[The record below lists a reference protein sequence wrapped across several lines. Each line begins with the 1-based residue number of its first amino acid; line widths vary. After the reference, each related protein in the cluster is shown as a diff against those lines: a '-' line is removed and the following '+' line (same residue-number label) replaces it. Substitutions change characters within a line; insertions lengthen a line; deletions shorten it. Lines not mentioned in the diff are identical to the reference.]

1 MGNDKVRVGGKMLK
15 ASWWLIMA
23 MLLVGLAALYEYTEE
38 RYKNANML
46 FLIFDTGMLI
56 ALALPIVW
64 LML

>member
-1 MGNDKVRVGGKMLK
+1 MLK

>member
-1 MGNDKVRVGGKMLK
+1 MLK

-46 FLIFDTGMLI
+46 FLIFDVGI
-56 ALALPIVW
+56 IVAFAIPVVW

>member
-23 MLLVGLAALYEYTEE
+23 MLLVGLAGLYEYIDG

-46 FLIFDTGMLI
+46 FLIFDVGMI
-56 ALALPIVW
+56 VAFAIPVVW
-64 LML
+64 LMI

>member
-1 MGNDKVRVGGKMLK
+1 MGKGKVRVGGKMLK

-46 FLIFDTGMLI
+46 FLIFDVGMI
-56 ALALPIVW
+56 VALAIPVMR
-64 LML
+64 LMI

>member
-1 MGNDKVRVGGKMLK
+1 MLK

-23 MLLVGLAALYEYTEE
+23 MLLVELAGLYEYIEG

-46 FLIFDTGMLI
+46 FLIFDIGILI

>member
-46 FLIFDTGMLI
+46 FLIFDAGMI
-56 ALALPIVW
+56 VSLAIPVMW
-64 LML
+64 LMI